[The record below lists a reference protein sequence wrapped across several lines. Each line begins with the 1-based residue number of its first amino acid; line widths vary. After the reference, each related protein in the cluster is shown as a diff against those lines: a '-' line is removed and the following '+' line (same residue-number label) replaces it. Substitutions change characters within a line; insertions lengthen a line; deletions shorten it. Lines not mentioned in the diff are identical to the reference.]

1 MQIDGMV
8 SDGRQHVPSAPTVTA
23 AMIANTT
30 SGRTTFA
37 NFLYM
42 RPSFQIQVPVLWP
55 ATLVRIG
62 PGTKPVRSPDPAA
75 ISLVIELLRCSRAYP
90 MVMAGVVIDGVQQA
104 MQRVATAI
112 AARTTN
118 GRRTFLN
125 MRPSF

>member
-1 MQIDGMV
+1 M
-8 SDGRQHVPSAPTVTA
+8 
-23 AMIANTT
+23 
-30 SGRTTFA
+30 
-37 NFLYM
+37 
-42 RPSFQIQVPVLWP
+42 
-55 ATLVRIG
+55 
-62 PGTKPVRSPDPAA
+62 RSPDPAA